1 MEINTTLDSTTM
13 VELIKLVPSL
23 LWILLA
29 LIIFLYFKDTLR
41 ENILPYMGS
50 IKGFG
55 VEVTIAREQMD
66 RSFKKWNIQADDKDR
81 DLVLARA
88 KRIAS
93 LLNGA
98 KVLWLDDEPGKLIDE
113 RLLFGQLG
121 MSVDFF
127 DKFSE
132 ELMTKLTKNPYNL
145 VISDMK
151 YLNPDGIKVK
161 NSLLDEMVKRKI
173 DIPLIYYVGNYDR
186 ERGVPANAFGMT
198 DRPDQLLHL
207 VFDVIER
214 KKS

>member
-1 MEINTTLDSTTM
+1 
-13 VELIKLVPSL
+13 
-23 LWILLA
+23 
-29 LIIFLYFKDTLR
+29 
-41 ENILPYMGS
+41 MGS

-66 RSFKKWNIQADDKDR
+66 RSFEKWNIQADDKDR
-81 DLVLARA
+81 NLALARA
-88 KRIAS
+88 KRIAP
-93 LLNGA
+93 LLKGA
-98 KVLWLDDEPGKLIDE
+98 KVLWLDDEPGTLIEE

-132 ELMTKLTKNPYNL
+132 ELMLKLTKNAYDL

-151 YLNPDGIKVK
+151 YQKPDGVKVK
-161 NSLLDEMVKRKI
+161 NSLLEEMVKRKI
-173 DIPLIYYVGNYDR
+173 DIPLIYYVGNYDQ